1 MSVSL
6 DDVHYISQLA
16 RLRLD
21 PEQAESIRGDLN
33 RILEYMDTLSQVDT
47 EGVEPLE
54 HVLEIQLSPR
64 EDRPLPPLDHELAMR
79 NAPDADTDY
88 FRVPKVIE

>member
-6 DDVHYISQLA
+6 DDVRYISQLA

-21 PEQAESIRGDLN
+21 PEQAEAIRGDLN

-64 EDRPLPPLDHELAMR
+64 EDRPLPPLDHELAIR